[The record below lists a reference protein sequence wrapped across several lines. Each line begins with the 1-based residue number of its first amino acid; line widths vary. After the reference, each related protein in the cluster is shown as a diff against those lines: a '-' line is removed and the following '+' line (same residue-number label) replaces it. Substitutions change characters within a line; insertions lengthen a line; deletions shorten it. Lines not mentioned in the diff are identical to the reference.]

1 MKVRIKY
8 SAHLNI
14 NGLDNGS
21 VIDVDPGT
29 TVSELLT
36 SCRIR
41 DDQKKFIT
49 LAVNGEKKSLSYTL
63 KNNDFL
69 YLLLPVGGG

>member
-21 VIDVDPGT
+21 SIDVAPGT
-29 TVSELLT
+29 TVFDFLS
-36 SCRIR
+36 SYKVR
-41 DDQKKFIT
+41 DDHKKFIT
-49 LAVNGEKKSLSYTL
+49 VAVNGEKKSLSYAL

-69 YLLLPVGGG
+69 